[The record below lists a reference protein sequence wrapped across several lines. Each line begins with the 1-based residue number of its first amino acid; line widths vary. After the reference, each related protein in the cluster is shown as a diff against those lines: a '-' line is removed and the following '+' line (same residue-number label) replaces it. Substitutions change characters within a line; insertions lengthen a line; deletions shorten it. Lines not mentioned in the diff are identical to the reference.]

1 MLYILQGSYLSAVV
15 GLKSRLVQEQCWEL
29 VQVCTV
35 FARFVCESQ
44 NNGVHSGP
52 ARLIN
57 QVTGK
62 LRLL

>member
-1 MLYILQGSYLSAVV
+1 MLKGSYLYAVV
-15 GLKSRLVQEQCWEL
+15 GLKLRLVQEQCWEL

-35 FARFVCESQ
+35 FARFVYESP
-44 NNGVHSGP
+44 NNGVHLGP